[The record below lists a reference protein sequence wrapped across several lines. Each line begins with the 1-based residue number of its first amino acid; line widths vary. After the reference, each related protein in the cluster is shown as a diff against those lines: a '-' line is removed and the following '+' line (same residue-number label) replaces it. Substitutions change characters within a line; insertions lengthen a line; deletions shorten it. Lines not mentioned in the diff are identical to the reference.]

1 MISGRKLLQTLDEM
15 LDEAIA
21 GTFQAQSYNESQLSK
36 IESKMVRFLGQ
47 AQLRREQI
55 ESEQDKIR
63 SLISDISHQ
72 TKTPIA
78 NVLLYAQLLCERDI
92 TEDEK
97 ALAKQIIVGAEKL
110 DFLISSLI
118 KASRL
123 ESGIIKVTPQRADIR
138 EMVLSAMD
146 ECAPKAREKG
156 IALAAGDMSEPVYAM
171 FDPKWCV
178 EALYNIIDNAVKYTE
193 TGGRVALSIRV
204 YEMFVRIEIKDTGI
218 GIREDDL
225 PRVFNRFWRADSES
239 DGVGIGLYLSR
250 EIISVCGGYIKVSS
264 KVGGGSIFSVFLP
277 VP

>member
-1 MISGRKLLQTLDEM
+1 MIWGKKLLQSLDEM

-21 GTFQAQSYNESQLSK
+21 GTFQAQSYDESQLSK

-55 ESEQDKIR
+55 ESEQEKIR

-78 NVLLYAQLLCERDI
+78 NVLLYAQLLYEHDL

-97 ALAKQIIVGAEKL
+97 VLAEQIAAGAEKL
-110 DFLISSLI
+110 DFLIRSLI
-118 KASRL
+118 KTSRL
-123 ESGIIKVTPQRADIR
+123 ESGIIKVTPQKADIR

-156 IALAAGDMSEPVYAM
+156 IALAADLTENVYAM
-171 FDPKWCV
+171 FDPEWCG

-193 TGGRVALSIRV
+193 TGGRVDLSVRA
-204 YEMFVRIEIKDTGI
+204 YEMFVRIDIRDNGRGI
-218 GIREDDL
+218 NENDL

-239 DGVGIGLYLSR
+239 EGVGIGLYLSR
-250 EIISVCGGYIKVSS
+250 EIISACGGYIKVNSTR
-264 KVGGGSIFSVFLP
+264 GEGSVFSVFLP
-277 VP
+277 SA